1 MPRYD
6 KMALFKA
13 ENQQLREANALL
25 SKRRRAKKTRLR
37 QGGSITISEGQAL
50 QDQNDV
56 EEQIQQEDRKI
67 RGRKSR
73 VETKARRCGVCSN
86 TGHNARTCQ
95 IDEETSNEEDSSE
108 D

>member
-1 MPRYD
+1 
-6 KMALFKA
+6 MALLRA

-25 SKRRRAKKTRLR
+25 SKRRRAKRSRLR
-37 QGGSITISEGQAL
+37 QGGSMTIAEGQAL

-56 EEQIQQEDRKI
+56 DEQIKQEDRQL
-67 RGRKSR
+67 RSRKPR
-73 VETKARRCGVCSN
+73 DETKGRRCGVCGK

-95 IDEETSNEEDSSE
+95 IDIESSTEERSSK